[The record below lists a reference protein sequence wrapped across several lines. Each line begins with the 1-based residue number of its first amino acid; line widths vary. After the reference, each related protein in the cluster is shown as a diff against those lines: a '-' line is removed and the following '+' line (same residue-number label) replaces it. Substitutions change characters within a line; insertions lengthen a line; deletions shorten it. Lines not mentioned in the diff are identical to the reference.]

1 MALRGD
7 TDSVLRLT
15 NLSVDF
21 GRGKERVRAVDRVNL
36 TMESGELVGLVG
48 ESGSGKS
55 SLAYAIMGLLPS
67 EGRVSEGEVWL
78 KPVGTLT
85 ELSDQ
90 DMSRVRGRH
99 LAMVFQAAQSS
110 FNPIR
115 TIGSQLRLM
124 LGAHGVSVAEG
135 IERSRKLL
143 AEAQLEPD
151 RVMKAYPHQL
161 SGGMRQRVGIV
172 FALVLEP
179 EVMVL
184 DEPTTALD
192 VLSQRVVLDVVQQ
205 LRQRVGTSML
215 FISHDF
221 SVVASLSNRIG
232 VMYAGQL
239 VELAA
244 TRDLYRRP
252 RHPYTSL
259 LIQAVP
265 RLRESY
271 GVLKGIPGQPP
282 HLMELPAGCR
292 FAPRCP
298 YANARCHEESPPV
311 RIIDDDRL
319 VACWRAEDVEGELEY
334 V

>member
-1 MALRGD
+1 MALRLD
-7 TDSVLRLT
+7 SDSVLRLT

-21 GRGKERVRAVDRVNL
+21 GRGEERVRAVDRVNL
-36 TMESGELVGLVG
+36 SIQPGELVGLVG

-55 SLAYAIMGLLPS
+55 SLAYATMGLLPS

-78 KPVGTLT
+78 KPAGTLT
-85 ELSDQ
+85 GLSDQ
-90 DMSRVRGRH
+90 DMSRIRGRH

-115 TIGSQLRLM
+115 TIGSQLRLL
-124 LGAHGVSVAEG
+124 LGAHRVPVTEG
-135 IERSRKLL
+135 MERTKRLL
-143 AEAQLEPD
+143 AEAQLEPE

-172 FALVLEP
+172 FSLVLEP
-179 EVMVL
+179 EVILL

-192 VLSQRVVLDVVQQ
+192 VLSQRVVLDVIQQ
-205 LRQRVGTSML
+205 LRKRVGTAML

-221 SVVASLSNRIG
+221 SVVASLSDRIG

-239 VELAA
+239 VELSP
-244 TRDLYRRP
+244 TRDLYQRP
-252 RHPYTSL
+252 LHPYTAL

-265 RLRESY
+265 RLREAY

-282 HLMELPAGCR
+282 HLKELPPGCR

-298 YANARCHEESPPV
+298 YANARCHQDAPPF
-311 RIIDDDRL
+311 RAIADDRL
-319 VACWRAEDVEGELEY
+319 VACWRSEELEGEWAHA
-334 V
+334 